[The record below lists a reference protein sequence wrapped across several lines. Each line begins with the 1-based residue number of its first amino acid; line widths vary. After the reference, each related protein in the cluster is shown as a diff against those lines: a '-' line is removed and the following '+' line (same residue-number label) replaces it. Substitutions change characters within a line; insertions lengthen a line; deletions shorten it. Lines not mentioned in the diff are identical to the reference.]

1 MKVKEI
7 LETMDYGEA
16 PESAEQA
23 KEWIAKHSGNIGQ
36 YINGSIECP
45 AGRDSEESRNPA
57 T

>member
-23 KEWIAKHSGNIGQ
+23 KEWIANHSGKYGPL
-36 YINGSIECP
+36 Y
-45 AGRDSEESRNPA
+45 
-57 T
+57 